1 MIHPHMLEGLPV
13 DIASVTYLEDDHLAG
28 LIIYKIDHPVIALS
42 NAILIF
48 TR

>member
-1 MIHPHMLEGLPV
+1 MIHPHMPVGLPV
-13 DIASVTYLEDDHLAG
+13 DVSAVTYLEDDHLAG